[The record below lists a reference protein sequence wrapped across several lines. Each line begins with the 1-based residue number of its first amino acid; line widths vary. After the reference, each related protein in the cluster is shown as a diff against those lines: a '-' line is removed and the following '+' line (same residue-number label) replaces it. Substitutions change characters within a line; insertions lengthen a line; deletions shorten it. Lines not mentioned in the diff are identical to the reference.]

1 MTETAGAVGGI
12 GGKRRYEAQAQA
24 QAQSQAQADAE
35 SDADPDAQVQGV
47 ERAEAAEQDCPACG
61 ERIPADRRFVVWC
74 VACGWNVDPG
84 RGANKPAGTRV
95 ERLRRRLAH
104 RFGEQLFA
112 DLGREPVS
120 TSAPTTTAAAPGGA
134 AGVLAAGLALL
145 VHGITVALAAL
156 ALWLLI
162 GGWGRGFQPAL
173 GALFLALAFAL
184 RPRFGSLAKIRG
196 DAPVL
201 ERLDAP
207 RLFALLDEVAGAV
220 GTRGV
225 DVVLLD
231 AEANAS
237 VLTYGIRQRRALT
250 LGLSLW
256 AVLDRQERV
265 ALLGHEFGHY
275 AHGDTR
281 HGVLVGSAL
290 RSLDTWQYMLAPN
303 HGETIMD
310 QLGNLLTAVPRLAVH
325 GMTLLLDQATLRA
338 SQRAEYL
345 ADTSAARVAGA
356 TAAAGLM
363 DRLLVTDSAE
373 SVLQRET
380 VAARTRIGRTAR
392 SEDPAEGLWERVAAQ
407 VAAVPEREYERLRRV
422 AELRGH
428 CVDATHPPT
437 HLRRR
442 HVTRGE
448 RHPAGVV
455 LDAARSADVDAELE
469 EAGRT
474 VARRVLRDG
483 HMA

>member
-1 MTETAGAVGGI
+1 MAETAEAVDGSGGN
-12 GGKRRYEAQAQA
+12 GSGEAQGPAL
-24 QAQSQAQADAE
+24 
-35 SDADPDAQVQGV
+35 G
-47 ERAEAAEQDCPACG
+47 AAGTEVAGQQDCPACG
-61 ERIPADRRFVVWC
+61 ERIPDDRRFVVWC
-74 VACGWNVDPG
+74 AACGWNVDPG
-84 RGANKPAGTRV
+84 GDTR
-95 ERLRRRLAH
+95 ERDSGRIDRLRRTLAH
-104 RFGEQLFA
+104 RYGEQLFA
-112 DLGREPVS
+112 DLGRESAS
-120 TSAPTTTAAAPGGA
+120 TPAPGDFATSPTSSVPAAESGSSGA
-134 AGVLAAGLALL
+134 AGLLAAVLALI
-145 VHGITVALAAL
+145 VHGSTVALVL
-156 ALWLLI
+156 LGLWLLI
-162 GGWGRGFQPAL
+162 GRWGEGFQPAV
-173 GALFLALAFAL
+173 GALCLALAFTL
-184 RPRFGSLAKIRG
+184 RPRFGSLADIRD

-201 ERLDAP
+201 ERTDAP
-207 RLFALLDEVAGAV
+207 QLFALLDEVAGAV

-225 DVVLLD
+225 DVVLVD

-237 VLTYGIRQRRALT
+237 VRTYGLRQRRALT

-256 AVLDRQERV
+256 AVLDPQERV

-290 RSLDTWQYMLAPN
+290 RSLATWRYMLAPN
-303 HGETIMD
+303 RGETFMD
-310 QLGNLLTAVPRLAVH
+310 QFGNLLTALPRLAVH

-345 ADTSAARVAGA
+345 ADTSAARAAGVDA
-356 TAAAGLM
+356 TVGLM

-392 SEDPAEGLWERVAAQ
+392 SEDPAEGLWERVAVQ

-428 CVDATHPPT
+428 SVDATHPPT

-448 RHPAGVV
+448 TIPPGVV
-455 LDAARSADVDAELE
+455 LDAARAAALDAELAD
-469 EAGRT
+469 AGRK
-474 VARRVLRDG
+474 VARRVMRDG
-483 HMA
+483 HIA